1 MLHTCYNVGN
11 RRMPKVTHLD
21 HPFARRLEAFSK
33 ELKGVGE
40 GDVEAVH
47 HARVAS
53 RRLRELLPLLELP
66 RDQTQGLARRLR
78 KATKQLGK
86 VRELDVQIAL
96 IKELREGRHCSPP
109 ALAQLRKT
117 AVRAR
122 LAARE
127 RLSKK
132 CPVPTLERLV
142 GKLGRLSR
150 GLRDDKRSR
159 RTAVT
164 PSTRASLWALD
175 ARMARR
181 AARVRTSIDAVGA
194 LYAPERLH
202 DVRLAVKKLL
212 YASELVAEVTPR
224 RLDTDIATLKG
235 AQDLLGRLHD
245 LEMLLGRAREV
256 QASFPLSNLVK
267 WRSLDSVV
275 SFLEQGCR
283 QLHARYMR
291 ERTGLIAVT
300 SRLVSGA
307 PESEP
312 VAERAVS

>member
-1 MLHTCYNVGN
+1 
-11 RRMPKVTHLD
+11 MPKVTHLEP
-21 HPFARRLEAFSK
+21 PFARRLGAFSK
-33 ELKGVGE
+33 ELKKVGE
-40 GDVEAVH
+40 GDVGAVH
-47 HARVAS
+47 RARVAS
-53 RRLRELLPLLELP
+53 RRLRELLPLLGLP
-66 RDQTQGLARRLR
+66 RDQTQGLTRRLR

-96 IKELREGRHCSPP
+96 IKELRDGRHCSPTP
-109 ALAQLRKT
+109 LAQLRIT

-122 LAARE
+122 VSAHE
-127 RLSKK
+127 HMSKK
-132 CPVPTLERLV
+132 CPVPKLERLV

-150 GLRDDKRSR
+150 GMRDGTRSR

-175 ARMARR
+175 ARVARR
-181 AARVRTSIDAVGA
+181 AARVRTSIDAAGA

-202 DVRLAVKKLL
+202 DVRLAVKKLR

-256 QASFPLSNLVK
+256 QASFPLSDLVK

-283 QLHARYMR
+283 QLHARYVR

-300 SRLVSGA
+300 SRLVSGGS
-307 PESEP
+307 ESEP